1 MSFDTLAALNLPA
14 AASAPLQQAQECA
27 ESGDYG
33 NALLHLAKVSGL
45 VALAGSDPSVAA
57 AVDRAHAQVLA
68 RLGRFVDAAAKV
80 YQQVYGGPGDEDG
93 ARLLAQLLTCSP
105 LGVQKHLMLPRVAAD
120 AGGAWQPVLLKQA
133 QFEELTPEDVSLVD
147 LLLVEPRA
155 AAKRAVWEH
164 NLHALVQQQQQ
175 VALPALW
182 AYLTPIHEAFGGHAD
197 ELEREAYDTIVAM
210 VLHHRL
216 RARIDQQQGV
226 VYFPAPVAVGSSGDY
241 AATEAWL
248 SRLDRLAAQIGA
260 CK

>member
-14 AASAPLQQAQECA
+14 AATVPLQQASECA
-27 ESGDYG
+27 ASGDYG

-45 VALAGSDPSVAA
+45 VALAGGDPSVAT

-68 RLGRFVDAAAKV
+68 RLGRFADAAAKV
-80 YQQVYGGPGDEDG
+80 YQQVYGGQGSEDG
-93 ARLLAQLLTCSP
+93 ACLLAQLLTCSP
-105 LGVQKHLMLPRVAAD
+105 LGVQKHLMLPRAAAD
-120 AGGAWQPVLLKQA
+120 AGAVWRPVLLKQA

-155 AAKRAVWEH
+155 AVKRAVWEH
-164 NLHALVQQQQQ
+164 NIHALVQQQQQ

-182 AYLTPIHEAFGGHAD
+182 EYLAPIHTAFGGGVD
-197 ELEREAYDTIVAM
+197 DLEREAYDTIVAM

-226 VYFPAPVAVGSSGDY
+226 VYFPDPVAVGSNSDY

-248 SRLDRLAAQIGA
+248 SRLDRLAARIEAG
-260 CK
+260 K